1 MQHSETVPATEKEA
15 PVGETQSAT
24 EQAPATASATAHGP
38 VHAAADHDHAH
49 GEPAA
54 HGHHD
59 GHASGSH
66 AGHHDDHH
74 HDHPPPTVRLRK
86 LLRQESAALWVVLV
100 YAAFIGLLALATP
113 VAVQALVNQV
123 TFGQLR
129 QPLLVLTVLLFLV
142 LLFSGALRLL
152 QATAVEQIQQRL
164 FVRLGS
170 DLALLLPRVLIAQ
183 LRKPPGPR
191 LVSRFFEIITV
202 QKSLSSLL
210 LDGLSLFL
218 QSLIGLL
225 VLGFYH
231 PLLLGFDVLLL
242 MSIAVIVLGLGRG
255 AVKTAVKESRAK
267 YAVADWLMELGTH
280 SLTLR
285 GGRGADWAAQRADV
299 LLTQY
304 VHARRLNFAILR
316 RQIIGALLLQA
327 LASSVLLGLG
337 GMLVIWG
344 QLTIGQLVAAELIVS
359 SVVLGVLKF
368 TKHMESYYDLLAGLD
383 KLGYFDD
390 LKDERETGEALTLP
404 ERPEVL
410 VRKVSVS
417 DPDSQ
422 AKLRV
427 EELSIPT
434 GARVAV
440 VGGRAKGLLAEVLYG
455 LREADQ
461 GQVELAGI
469 PVRTLSLP
477 SLRSQVALLH
487 DDREGIIAGSVADNL
502 RFAKES
508 VSFAELRSALQTASL
523 WNDVSSLPQGLDT
536 QLLSGAPSW
545 STSMRWRLLIA
556 RILIQRPRLVIVD
569 GEMSLPADLWPLVHA
584 GNWTLLW
591 IGEVGHP
598 MLHHC
603 SSVYCVED
611 EQLRKVDSASHGSDA
626 GGGR

>member
-1 MQHSETVPATEKEA
+1 MQHSETVPATENEA
-15 PVGETQSAT
+15 PVGEAQSAT
-24 EQAPATASATAHGP
+24 EQAPATASTAASVPAHAEHG
-38 VHAAADHDHAH
+38 HGEGDGADHEHHH
-49 GEPAA
+49 GDD
-54 HGHHD
+54 GHHD
-59 GHASGSH
+59 
-66 AGHHDDHH
+66 
-74 HDHPPPTVRLRK
+74 DHPPPTVRLRK
-86 LLRQESAALWVVLV
+86 LLSQESAALWVVLV

-113 VAVQALVNQV
+113 VAVQALINQV

-170 DLALLLPRVLIAQ
+170 ELSLLLPRVLMAQ

-202 QKSLSSLL
+202 QKSLANLL
-210 LDGLSLFL
+210 LDGMSLLL

-231 PLLLGFDVLLL
+231 PLLLGFDVILL
-242 MSIAVIVLGLGRG
+242 MSIVVIVLGLGRG
-255 AVKTAVKESRAK
+255 AVKSAVKESRAK
-267 YAVADWLMELGTH
+267 YDVADWLMELGSH

-299 LLTQY
+299 LLLQY
-304 VHARRLNFAILR
+304 VHARRLNFSILR

-327 LASSVLLGLG
+327 LASSMLLGLG

-390 LKDERETGEALTLP
+390 LKDERETGETLTLP

-410 VRKVSVS
+410 LRKVKVS
-417 DPDSQ
+417 DPDS
-422 AKLRV
+422 V
-427 EELSIPT
+427 SELHVDELIISP
-434 GARVAV
+434 GSRAAV
-440 VGGRAKGLLAEVLYG
+440 VGGRGKRLISEVLYG
-455 LREADQ
+455 LLDADH
-461 GQVELAGI
+461 GQVELGGVPI
-469 PVRTLSLP
+469 RSLSLS
-477 SLRSQVALLH
+477 SLRAQVALLH
-487 DDREGIIAGSVADNL
+487 DDREGIVAGSVADNL

-508 VSFAELRSALQTASL
+508 VSFAELRAALQSVSL
-523 WNDVSSLPQGLDT
+523 WNDVSSLPKGLDT
-536 QLLSGAPSW
+536 QLLSGAPAW

-556 RILIQRPRLVIVD
+556 RLLIQKPSLVIVD
-569 GEMSLPADLWPLVHA
+569 GEMSLPADLWPLLQS
-584 GNWTLLW
+584 GSWTLLW

-603 SSVYCVED
+603 SSLYSVED
-611 EQLRKVDSASHGSDA
+611 DHLRKVDGTLQSSEV
-626 GGGR
+626 GGRP

>member
-1 MQHSETVPATEKEA
+1 MQHSETVPATENEA
-15 PVGETQSAT
+15 PVGEAQSAT
-24 EQAPATASATAHGP
+24 EQAPATASTAASVPAHAEHG
-38 VHAAADHDHAH
+38 HGEGDGADHEHHH
-49 GEPAA
+49 GDD
-54 HGHHD
+54 GHHD
-59 GHASGSH
+59 
-66 AGHHDDHH
+66 
-74 HDHPPPTVRLRK
+74 DHPPPTVRLRK
-86 LLRQESAALWVVLV
+86 LLSQESAALWVVLV

-113 VAVQALVNQV
+113 VAVQALINQV

-170 DLALLLPRVLIAQ
+170 ELSLLLPRVLMAQ

-202 QKSLSSLL
+202 QKSLANLL
-210 LDGLSLFL
+210 LDGMSLLL

-231 PLLLGFDVLLL
+231 PLLLGFDVILL
-242 MSIAVIVLGLGRG
+242 MSIVVIVLGLGRG
-255 AVKTAVKESRAK
+255 AVKSAVKESRAK
-267 YAVADWLMELGTH
+267 YDVADWLMELGSH

-299 LLTQY
+299 LLLQY
-304 VHARRLNFAILR
+304 VHARRLNFSILR

-327 LASSVLLGLG
+327 LASSMLLGLG

-390 LKDERETGEALTLP
+390 LKDERETGETLTLP

-410 VRKVSVS
+410 LRKVKVS
-417 DPDSQ
+417 DPDS
-422 AKLRV
+422 V
-427 EELSIPT
+427 SELHVDELIISP
-434 GARVAV
+434 GSRAAV
-440 VGGRAKGLLAEVLYG
+440 VGGRGKRLISEVLYG
-455 LREADQ
+455 LLDADH
-461 GQVELAGI
+461 GQVELGGVPI
-469 PVRTLSLP
+469 RSLSLS

-487 DDREGIIAGSVADNL
+487 DDREGIVAGSVADNL

-508 VSFAELRSALQTASL
+508 VSFAELRAALQSVSL
-523 WNDVSSLPQGLDT
+523 WNDVSSLPKGLDT
-536 QLLSGAPSW
+536 QLLSGAPAW

-556 RILIQRPRLVIVD
+556 RLLIQKPSLVIVD
-569 GEMSLPADLWPLVHA
+569 GEMSLPADLWPLLQS
-584 GNWTLLW
+584 GSWTLLW

-603 SSVYCVED
+603 SSLYSVED
-611 EQLRKVDSASHGSDA
+611 DHLRKVDGTLQSSEV
-626 GGGR
+626 GGRP

>member
-1 MQHSETVPATEKEA
+1 MQHSETVPATENEA
-15 PVGETQSAT
+15 PVGEAQSAT
-24 EQAPATASATAHGP
+24 EQAPATASTAASVPAHAEHG
-38 VHAAADHDHAH
+38 H
-49 GEPAA
+49 GEGEGDGAD
-54 HGHHD
+54 HGHHHGD
-59 GHASGSH
+59 D
-66 AGHHDDHH
+66 GHHD
-74 HDHPPPTVRLRK
+74 DHPPPTVRLRK
-86 LLRQESAALWVVLV
+86 LLSQESAALWVVLV

-113 VAVQALVNQV
+113 VAVQALINQV

-170 DLALLLPRVLIAQ
+170 ELSLLLPRVLMAQ

-202 QKSLSSLL
+202 QKSLANLL
-210 LDGLSLFL
+210 LDGMSLLL

-231 PLLLGFDVLLL
+231 PLLLGFDVILL
-242 MSIAVIVLGLGRG
+242 MSIVVIVLGLGRG
-255 AVKTAVKESRAK
+255 AVKSAVKESRAK
-267 YAVADWLMELGTH
+267 YDVADWLMELGSH

-299 LLTQY
+299 LLLQY
-304 VHARRLNFAILR
+304 VHARRLNFSILR

-327 LASSVLLGLG
+327 LASSMLLGLG

-390 LKDERETGEALTLP
+390 LKDERETGETLTLP

-410 VRKVSVS
+410 LRKVKVS
-417 DPDSQ
+417 DPDAVS
-422 AKLRV
+422 
-427 EELSIPT
+427 ELHVDELIISP
-434 GARVAV
+434 GSRAAV
-440 VGGRAKGLLAEVLYG
+440 VGGRGKRLISEVLYG
-455 LREADQ
+455 LLDADH
-461 GQVELAGI
+461 GQVELGGVPI
-469 PVRTLSLP
+469 RSLSLS
-477 SLRSQVALLH
+477 SLRAQVALLH
-487 DDREGIIAGSVADNL
+487 DDREGIVAGSVADNL

-508 VSFAELRSALQTASL
+508 VSFAELRAALQSVSL
-523 WNDVSSLPQGLDT
+523 WNDVSSLPKGLDT
-536 QLLSGAPSW
+536 QLLSGAPAW

-556 RILIQRPRLVIVD
+556 RLLIQKPSLVIVD
-569 GEMSLPADLWPLVHA
+569 GEMSLPADLWPLLQS
-584 GNWTLLW
+584 GSWTLLW

-603 SSVYCVED
+603 SSLYSVED
-611 EQLRKVDSASHGSDA
+611 DHLRKVDGTLQSSEV
-626 GGGR
+626 GGRP

>member
-24 EQAPATASATAHGP
+24 EQVPATASATAHGAG
-38 VHAAADHDHAH
+38 HAAADQGHAH

-54 HGHHD
+54 HGHDGGHHD
-59 GHASGSH
+59 GH
-66 AGHHDDHH
+66 HDGHH

-170 DLALLLPRVLIAQ
+170 DLALLLPRVLMAQ

-210 LDGLSLFL
+210 LDGMSLLL

-231 PLLLGFDVLLL
+231 PLLLGFDVILL
-242 MSIAVIVLGLGRG
+242 MAIAVIVLGLGRG

-285 GGRGADWAAQRADV
+285 GGRGADWAAQRADE

-304 VHARRLNFAILR
+304 VHARRLNFSILR

-390 LKDERETGEALTLP
+390 LSGERETGEALTLP

-422 AKLRV
+422 ATLRV
-427 EELSIPT
+427 DELLIPT
-434 GARVAV
+434 GSKAAI

-455 LREADQ
+455 LREADH
-461 GQVELAGI
+461 GQVELSGVPI
-469 PVRTLSLP
+469 RTLSLS

-487 DDREGIIAGSVADNL
+487 DDREGIVAGSIADNL

-523 WNDVSSLPQGLDT
+523 WNDISSLPQGLDT

-569 GEMSLPADLWPLVHA
+569 GEMSLPADLWPLIHS
-584 GNWTLLW
+584 GSWTLLW

-603 SSVYCVED
+603 SSLYCVE
-611 EQLRKVDSASHGSDA
+611 EEHLRKVDGALPGSEA

>member
-1 MQHSETVPATEKEA
+1 MQHSETVPATENEA
-15 PVGETQSAT
+15 PVGEAQSAT
-24 EQAPATASATAHGP
+24 EQAPATASTAASVPAHAEHG
-38 VHAAADHDHAH
+38 H
-49 GEPAA
+49 GEGEGDGAD
-54 HGHHD
+54 HGHHHGD
-59 GHASGSH
+59 D
-66 AGHHDDHH
+66 GHHD
-74 HDHPPPTVRLRK
+74 DHPPPTVRLRK
-86 LLRQESAALWVVLV
+86 LLSQESAALWVVLV

-113 VAVQALVNQV
+113 VAVQALINQV

-170 DLALLLPRVLIAQ
+170 ELSLLLPRVLMAQ

-202 QKSLSSLL
+202 QKSLANLL
-210 LDGLSLFL
+210 LDGMSLLL

-231 PLLLGFDVLLL
+231 PLLLGFDVILL
-242 MSIAVIVLGLGRG
+242 MSIVVIVLGLGRG
-255 AVKTAVKESRAK
+255 AVKSAVKESRAK
-267 YAVADWLMELGTH
+267 YDVADWLMELGSH

-299 LLTQY
+299 LLLQY
-304 VHARRLNFAILR
+304 VHARRLNFSILR

-327 LASSVLLGLG
+327 LASSMLLGLG

-390 LKDERETGEALTLP
+390 LKDERETGETLTLP

-410 VRKVSVS
+410 LRKVKVS
-417 DPDSQ
+417 DPDS
-422 AKLRV
+422 V
-427 EELSIPT
+427 SELHVDELIISP
-434 GARVAV
+434 GSRAAV
-440 VGGRAKGLLAEVLYG
+440 VGGRGKRLISEVLYG
-455 LREADQ
+455 LLDADH
-461 GQVELAGI
+461 GQVELGGVPI
-469 PVRTLSLP
+469 RSLSLS

-487 DDREGIIAGSVADNL
+487 DDREGIVAGSVADNL

-508 VSFAELRSALQTASL
+508 VSFAELRAALQSVSL
-523 WNDVSSLPQGLDT
+523 WNDVSSLPKGLDT
-536 QLLSGAPSW
+536 QLLSGAPAW

-556 RILIQRPRLVIVD
+556 RLLIQKPSLVIVD
-569 GEMSLPADLWPLVHA
+569 GEMSLPADLWPLLQS
-584 GNWTLLW
+584 GSWTLLW

-603 SSVYCVED
+603 SSLYSVED
-611 EQLRKVDSASHGSDA
+611 DHLRKVDGTLQSSEV
-626 GGGR
+626 GGRP

>member
-1 MQHSETVPATEKEA
+1 MQHSETVPATENEA
-15 PVGETQSAT
+15 PVGEAQSAT
-24 EQAPATASATAHGP
+24 EQAPATASTAASVPAHAEHG
-38 VHAAADHDHAH
+38 HGEGDGADHEHHH
-49 GEPAA
+49 GDD
-54 HGHHD
+54 GHHD
-59 GHASGSH
+59 
-66 AGHHDDHH
+66 
-74 HDHPPPTVRLRK
+74 DHPPPTVRLRK
-86 LLRQESAALWVVLV
+86 LLSQESAALWVVLV

-113 VAVQALVNQV
+113 VAVQALINQV

-170 DLALLLPRVLIAQ
+170 ELSLLLPRVLMAQ

-202 QKSLSSLL
+202 QKSLANLL
-210 LDGLSLFL
+210 LDGMSLLL

-231 PLLLGFDVLLL
+231 PLLLGFDVILL
-242 MSIAVIVLGLGRG
+242 MSIVAIVLGLGRG
-255 AVKTAVKESRAK
+255 AVKSAVKESRAK
-267 YAVADWLMELGTH
+267 YDVADWLMELGSH

-299 LLTQY
+299 LLLQY
-304 VHARRLNFAILR
+304 VHARRLNFSILR

-327 LASSVLLGLG
+327 LASSMLLGLG

-390 LKDERETGEALTLP
+390 LKDERETGETLTLP

-410 VRKVSVS
+410 LRKVKVS
-417 DPDSQ
+417 DPDS
-422 AKLRV
+422 V
-427 EELSIPT
+427 SELHVDELIISP
-434 GARVAV
+434 GSRAAV
-440 VGGRAKGLLAEVLYG
+440 VGGRGKRLISEVLYG
-455 LREADQ
+455 LLDADH
-461 GQVELAGI
+461 GQVELGGVPI
-469 PVRTLSLP
+469 RSLSLS
-477 SLRSQVALLH
+477 SLRAQVALLH
-487 DDREGIIAGSVADNL
+487 DDREGIVAGSVADNL

-508 VSFAELRSALQTASL
+508 VSFAELRAALQSVSL
-523 WNDVSSLPQGLDT
+523 WNDVSSLPKGLDT
-536 QLLSGAPSW
+536 QLLSGAPAW

-556 RILIQRPRLVIVD
+556 RLLIQKPSLVIVD
-569 GEMSLPADLWPLVHA
+569 GEMSLPADLWPLLQS
-584 GNWTLLW
+584 GSWTLLW

-603 SSVYCVED
+603 SSLYSVED
-611 EQLRKVDSASHGSDA
+611 DHLRKVDGTLQSSEV
-626 GGGR
+626 GGRP

>member
-1 MQHSETVPATEKEA
+1 MQHSETVPATENEA
-15 PVGETQSAT
+15 PVGEAQSAT
-24 EQAPATASATAHGP
+24 EQAPATASTAASVPAHAEHG
-38 VHAAADHDHAH
+38 H
-49 GEPAA
+49 GEGDGDGAD
-54 HGHHD
+54 HGHHHGD
-59 GHASGSH
+59 D
-66 AGHHDDHH
+66 GHHD
-74 HDHPPPTVRLRK
+74 DHPPPTVRLRK
-86 LLRQESAALWVVLV
+86 LLSQESAALWVVLV

-113 VAVQALVNQV
+113 VAVQALINQV

-170 DLALLLPRVLIAQ
+170 ELSLLLPRVLMAQ

-202 QKSLSSLL
+202 QKSLANLL
-210 LDGLSLFL
+210 LDGMSLLL

-231 PLLLGFDVLLL
+231 PLLLGFDVILL
-242 MSIAVIVLGLGRG
+242 MSIVVIVLGLGRG
-255 AVKTAVKESRAK
+255 AVKSAVKESRAK
-267 YAVADWLMELGTH
+267 YDVADWLMELGSH

-299 LLTQY
+299 LLLQY
-304 VHARRLNFAILR
+304 VHARRLNFSILR

-327 LASSVLLGLG
+327 LASSMLLGLG

-390 LKDERETGEALTLP
+390 LKDERETGETLTLP

-410 VRKVSVS
+410 LRKVKVS
-417 DPDSQ
+417 DPDS
-422 AKLRV
+422 V
-427 EELSIPT
+427 SELHVDELIISP
-434 GARVAV
+434 GSRAAV
-440 VGGRAKGLLAEVLYG
+440 VGGRGKRLISEVLYG
-455 LREADQ
+455 LLDADH
-461 GQVELAGI
+461 GQVELGGVPI
-469 PVRTLSLP
+469 RSLSLS

-487 DDREGIIAGSVADNL
+487 DDREGIVAGSVADNL

-508 VSFAELRSALQTASL
+508 VSFAELRAALQSVSL
-523 WNDVSSLPQGLDT
+523 WNDVSSLPKGLDT
-536 QLLSGAPSW
+536 QLLSGAPAW

-556 RILIQRPRLVIVD
+556 RLLIQKPSLVIVD
-569 GEMSLPADLWPLVHA
+569 GEMSLPADLWPLLQS
-584 GNWTLLW
+584 GSWTLLW

-603 SSVYCVED
+603 SSLYSVED
-611 EQLRKVDSASHGSDA
+611 DHLRKVDGTLQSSEV
-626 GGGR
+626 GGRP

>member
-1 MQHSETVPATEKEA
+1 MQHSETVPATENEA
-15 PVGETQSAT
+15 PVGEAQSAT
-24 EQAPATASATAHGP
+24 EQAPATASTAASVPAHAEHG
-38 VHAAADHDHAH
+38 H
-49 GEPAA
+49 GEGDGAD
-54 HGHHD
+54 HGHHHGD
-59 GHASGSH
+59 D
-66 AGHHDDHH
+66 GHHD
-74 HDHPPPTVRLRK
+74 DHPPPTVRLRK
-86 LLRQESAALWVVLV
+86 LLSQESAALWVVLV

-113 VAVQALVNQV
+113 VAVQALINQV

-170 DLALLLPRVLIAQ
+170 ELSLLLPRVLMAQ

-202 QKSLSSLL
+202 QKSLANLL
-210 LDGLSLFL
+210 LDGMSLLL

-231 PLLLGFDVLLL
+231 PLLLGFDVILL
-242 MSIAVIVLGLGRG
+242 MSIVVIVLGLGRG
-255 AVKTAVKESRAK
+255 AVKSAVKESRAK
-267 YAVADWLMELGTH
+267 YDVADWLMELGSH

-299 LLTQY
+299 LLLQY
-304 VHARRLNFAILR
+304 VHARRLNFSILR

-327 LASSVLLGLG
+327 LASSMLLGLG

-390 LKDERETGEALTLP
+390 LKDERETGETLTLP

-410 VRKVSVS
+410 LRKVKVS
-417 DPDSQ
+417 DPDS
-422 AKLRV
+422 V
-427 EELSIPT
+427 SELHVDELIISP
-434 GARVAV
+434 GSRAAV
-440 VGGRAKGLLAEVLYG
+440 VGGRGKRLISEVLYG
-455 LREADQ
+455 LLDADH
-461 GQVELAGI
+461 GQVELGGVPI
-469 PVRTLSLP
+469 RSLSLS

-487 DDREGIIAGSVADNL
+487 DDREGIVAGSVADNL

-508 VSFAELRSALQTASL
+508 VSFAELRAALQSVSL
-523 WNDVSSLPQGLDT
+523 WNDVSSLPKGLDT
-536 QLLSGAPSW
+536 QLLSGAPAW

-556 RILIQRPRLVIVD
+556 RLLIQKPSLVIVD
-569 GEMSLPADLWPLVHA
+569 GEMSLPADLWPLLQS
-584 GNWTLLW
+584 GSWTLLW

-603 SSVYCVED
+603 SSLYSVED
-611 EQLRKVDSASHGSDA
+611 DHLRKVDGTLQSSEV
-626 GGGR
+626 GGRP

>member
-1 MQHSETVPATEKEA
+1 
-15 PVGETQSAT
+15 
-24 EQAPATASATAHGP
+24 
-38 VHAAADHDHAH
+38 
-49 GEPAA
+49 
-54 HGHHD
+54 
-59 GHASGSH
+59 
-66 AGHHDDHH
+66 
-74 HDHPPPTVRLRK
+74 
-86 LLRQESAALWVVLV
+86 VLV

-113 VAVQALVNQV
+113 VAVQALINQV

-170 DLALLLPRVLIAQ
+170 ELSLLLPRVLMAQ

-202 QKSLSSLL
+202 QKSLANLL
-210 LDGLSLFL
+210 LDGMSLLL

-231 PLLLGFDVLLL
+231 PLLLGFDVILL
-242 MSIAVIVLGLGRG
+242 MSIVVIVLGLGRG
-255 AVKTAVKESRAK
+255 AVKSAVKESRAK
-267 YAVADWLMELGTH
+267 YDVADWLMELGSH

-299 LLTQY
+299 LLLQY
-304 VHARRLNFAILR
+304 VHARRLNFSILR

-327 LASSVLLGLG
+327 LASSMLLGLG

-390 LKDERETGEALTLP
+390 LKDERETGETLTLP

-410 VRKVSVS
+410 LRKVKVS
-417 DPDSQ
+417 DPDS
-422 AKLRV
+422 V
-427 EELSIPT
+427 SELHVDELIISP
-434 GARVAV
+434 GSRAAV
-440 VGGRAKGLLAEVLYG
+440 VGGRGKRLISEVLYG
-455 LREADQ
+455 LLDADH
-461 GQVELAGI
+461 GQVELGGVPI
-469 PVRTLSLP
+469 RSLSLS
-477 SLRSQVALLH
+477 SLRAQVALLH
-487 DDREGIIAGSVADNL
+487 DDREGIVAGSVADNL

-508 VSFAELRSALQTASL
+508 VSFAELRAALQSVSL
-523 WNDVSSLPQGLDT
+523 WNDVSSLPKGLDT
-536 QLLSGAPSW
+536 QLLSGAPAW

-556 RILIQRPRLVIVD
+556 RLLIQKPSLVIVD
-569 GEMSLPADLWPLVHA
+569 GEMSLPADLWPLLQS
-584 GNWTLLW
+584 GSWTLLW

-603 SSVYCVED
+603 SSLYSVED
-611 EQLRKVDSASHGSDA
+611 DHLRKVDGTLQSSEV
-626 GGGR
+626 GGRP

>member
-1 MQHSETVPATEKEA
+1 MQHSETVPATENEA
-15 PVGETQSAT
+15 PVGEAQSAT
-24 EQAPATASATAHGP
+24 EQAPATASTAASVPAHAEHG
-38 VHAAADHDHAH
+38 H
-49 GEPAA
+49 GEGDGAD
-54 HGHHD
+54 HGHHHGD
-59 GHASGSH
+59 D
-66 AGHHDDHH
+66 GHHD
-74 HDHPPPTVRLRK
+74 DHPPPTVRLRK
-86 LLRQESAALWVVLV
+86 LLSQESAALWVVLV

-113 VAVQALVNQV
+113 VAVQALINQV

-170 DLALLLPRVLIAQ
+170 ELSLLLPRVLMAQ

-202 QKSLSSLL
+202 QKSLANLL
-210 LDGLSLFL
+210 LDGMSLLL

-231 PLLLGFDVLLL
+231 PLLLGFDVILL
-242 MSIAVIVLGLGRG
+242 MSIVAIVLGLGRG
-255 AVKTAVKESRAK
+255 AVKSAVKESRAK
-267 YAVADWLMELGTH
+267 YDVADWLMELGSH

-299 LLTQY
+299 LLLQY
-304 VHARRLNFAILR
+304 VHARRLNFSILR

-327 LASSVLLGLG
+327 LASSMLLGLG

-390 LKDERETGEALTLP
+390 LKDERETGETLTLP

-410 VRKVSVS
+410 LRKVKVS
-417 DPDSQ
+417 DPDS
-422 AKLRV
+422 V
-427 EELSIPT
+427 SELHVDELIISP
-434 GARVAV
+434 GSRAAV
-440 VGGRAKGLLAEVLYG
+440 VGGRGKRLISEVLYG
-455 LREADQ
+455 LLDADH
-461 GQVELAGI
+461 GQVELGGVPI
-469 PVRTLSLP
+469 RSLSLS

-487 DDREGIIAGSVADNL
+487 DDREGIVAGSVADNL

-508 VSFAELRSALQTASL
+508 VSFAELRAALQSVSL
-523 WNDVSSLPQGLDT
+523 WNDVSSLPKGLDT
-536 QLLSGAPSW
+536 QLLSGAPAW

-556 RILIQRPRLVIVD
+556 RLLIQKPSLVIVD
-569 GEMSLPADLWPLVHA
+569 GEMSLPADLWPLLQS
-584 GNWTLLW
+584 GSWTLLW

-603 SSVYCVED
+603 SSLYSVED
-611 EQLRKVDSASHGSDA
+611 DHLRKVDGTLQSSEV
-626 GGGR
+626 GGRP

>member
-24 EQAPATASATAHGP
+24 EQAPATASTAASVPAHAEHG
-38 VHAAADHDHAH
+38 H
-49 GEPAA
+49 GEGDGAD
-54 HGHHD
+54 HGHHHGD
-59 GHASGSH
+59 D
-66 AGHHDDHH
+66 GHHD
-74 HDHPPPTVRLRK
+74 DHPPPTVRLRK
-86 LLRQESAALWVVLV
+86 LLSQESAALWVVLV

-113 VAVQALVNQV
+113 VAVQALINQV

-170 DLALLLPRVLIAQ
+170 ELSLLLPRVLMAQ

-202 QKSLSSLL
+202 QKSLANLL
-210 LDGLSLFL
+210 LDGMSLLL

-231 PLLLGFDVLLL
+231 PLLLGFDVILL
-242 MSIAVIVLGLGRG
+242 MSIVVIVLGLGRG
-255 AVKTAVKESRAK
+255 AVKSAVKESRAK
-267 YAVADWLMELGTH
+267 YDVADWLMELGSH

-299 LLTQY
+299 LLLQY
-304 VHARRLNFAILR
+304 VHARRLNFSILR

-327 LASSVLLGLG
+327 LASSMLLGLG

-390 LKDERETGEALTLP
+390 LKDERETGETLTLP

-410 VRKVSVS
+410 LRKVKVS
-417 DPDSQ
+417 DPDS
-422 AKLRV
+422 V
-427 EELSIPT
+427 SELHVDELIISP
-434 GARVAV
+434 GSRAAV
-440 VGGRAKGLLAEVLYG
+440 VGGRGKRLISEVLYG
-455 LREADQ
+455 LLDADH
-461 GQVELAGI
+461 GQVELGGVPI
-469 PVRTLSLP
+469 RSLSLS

-487 DDREGIIAGSVADNL
+487 DDREGIVAGSVADNL

-508 VSFAELRSALQTASL
+508 VSFAELRAALQSVSL
-523 WNDVSSLPQGLDT
+523 WNDVSSLPKGLDT
-536 QLLSGAPSW
+536 QLLSGAPAW

-556 RILIQRPRLVIVD
+556 RLLIQKPSLVIVD
-569 GEMSLPADLWPLVHA
+569 GEMSLPADLWPLLQS
-584 GNWTLLW
+584 GSWTLLW

-603 SSVYCVED
+603 SSLYSVED
-611 EQLRKVDSASHGSDA
+611 DHLRKVDGTLQSSEV
-626 GGGR
+626 GGRP

>member
-1 MQHSETVPATEKEA
+1 MQHSETVPATENEA
-15 PVGETQSAT
+15 PVGEAQSAT
-24 EQAPATASATAHGP
+24 EQAPATASTAASVPAHAEHG
-38 VHAAADHDHAH
+38 H
-49 GEPAA
+49 GEGEGDGAD
-54 HGHHD
+54 HGHHHGD
-59 GHASGSH
+59 D
-66 AGHHDDHH
+66 GHHD
-74 HDHPPPTVRLRK
+74 DHPPPTVRLRK
-86 LLRQESAALWVVLV
+86 LLSQESAALWVVLV

-113 VAVQALVNQV
+113 VAVQALINQV

-170 DLALLLPRVLIAQ
+170 ELSLLLPRVLMAQ

-202 QKSLSSLL
+202 QKSLANLL
-210 LDGLSLFL
+210 LDGMSLLL

-231 PLLLGFDVLLL
+231 PLLLGFDVILL
-242 MSIAVIVLGLGRG
+242 MSIVVIVLGLGRG
-255 AVKTAVKESRAK
+255 AVKSAVKESRAK
-267 YAVADWLMELGTH
+267 YDVADWLMELGSH

-299 LLTQY
+299 LLLQY
-304 VHARRLNFAILR
+304 VHARRLNFSILR

-327 LASSVLLGLG
+327 LASSMLLGLG

-390 LKDERETGEALTLP
+390 LKDERETGETLTLP

-410 VRKVSVS
+410 LRKVKVS
-417 DPDSQ
+417 DPDS
-422 AKLRV
+422 V
-427 EELSIPT
+427 SELHVDELIISP
-434 GARVAV
+434 GSRAAV
-440 VGGRAKGLLAEVLYG
+440 VGGRGKRLISEVLYG
-455 LREADQ
+455 LLDADH
-461 GQVELAGI
+461 GQVELGGVPI
-469 PVRTLSLP
+469 RSLSLS
-477 SLRSQVALLH
+477 SLRAQVALLH
-487 DDREGIIAGSVADNL
+487 DDREGIVAGSVADNL

-508 VSFAELRSALQTASL
+508 VSFAELRAALQSVSL
-523 WNDVSSLPQGLDT
+523 WNDVSSLPKGLDT
-536 QLLSGAPSW
+536 QLLSGAPAW

-556 RILIQRPRLVIVD
+556 RLLIQKPSLVIVD
-569 GEMSLPADLWPLVHA
+569 GEMSLPADLWPLLQS
-584 GNWTLLW
+584 GSWTLLW

-603 SSVYCVED
+603 SSLYSVED
-611 EQLRKVDSASHGSDA
+611 DHLRKVDGTLQSSEV
-626 GGGR
+626 GGRP

>member
-1 MQHSETVPATEKEA
+1 MQHSETVPATENEA
-15 PVGETQSAT
+15 PVGEAQSAT
-24 EQAPATASATAHGP
+24 EQAPATASTAASVPAHAEHG
-38 VHAAADHDHAH
+38 H
-49 GEPAA
+49 GEGDGAD
-54 HGHHD
+54 HGHHHGD
-59 GHASGSH
+59 D
-66 AGHHDDHH
+66 GHHD
-74 HDHPPPTVRLRK
+74 DHPPPTVRLRK
-86 LLRQESAALWVVLV
+86 LLSQESAALWVVLV

-113 VAVQALVNQV
+113 VAVQALINQV

-170 DLALLLPRVLIAQ
+170 ELSLLLPRVLMAQ

-202 QKSLSSLL
+202 QKSLANLL
-210 LDGLSLFL
+210 LDGMSLLL

-231 PLLLGFDVLLL
+231 PLLLGFDVILL
-242 MSIAVIVLGLGRG
+242 MSIVAIVLGLGRG
-255 AVKTAVKESRAK
+255 AVKSAVKESRAK
-267 YAVADWLMELGTH
+267 YDVADWLMELGSH

-299 LLTQY
+299 LLLQY
-304 VHARRLNFAILR
+304 VHARRLNFSILR

-327 LASSVLLGLG
+327 LASSMLLGLG

-390 LKDERETGEALTLP
+390 LKDERETGETLTLP

-410 VRKVSVS
+410 LRKVKVS
-417 DPDSQ
+417 DPDS
-422 AKLRV
+422 V
-427 EELSIPT
+427 SELHVDELIISP
-434 GARVAV
+434 GSRAAV
-440 VGGRAKGLLAEVLYG
+440 VGGRGKRLISEVLYG
-455 LREADQ
+455 LLDADH
-461 GQVELAGI
+461 GQVELGGVPI
-469 PVRTLSLP
+469 RSLSLS
-477 SLRSQVALLH
+477 SLRAQVALLH
-487 DDREGIIAGSVADNL
+487 DDREGIVAGSVADNL

-508 VSFAELRSALQTASL
+508 VSFAELRAALQSVSL
-523 WNDVSSLPQGLDT
+523 WNDVSSLPKGLDT
-536 QLLSGAPSW
+536 QLLSGAPAW

-556 RILIQRPRLVIVD
+556 RLLIQKPSLVIVD
-569 GEMSLPADLWPLVHA
+569 GEMSLPADLWPLLQS
-584 GNWTLLW
+584 GSWTLLW

-603 SSVYCVED
+603 SSLYSVED
-611 EQLRKVDSASHGSDA
+611 DHLRKVDGTLQSSEV
-626 GGGR
+626 GGRP

>member
-1 MQHSETVPATEKEA
+1 MQHSETVPTTEDEA
-15 PVGETQSAT
+15 PVGEAQSAT
-24 EQAPATASATAHGP
+24 EQAPATASTAASVPAHAEHG
-38 VHAAADHDHAH
+38 HGEGDGADHEHHH
-49 GEPAA
+49 GDD
-54 HGHHD
+54 GHHD
-59 GHASGSH
+59 
-66 AGHHDDHH
+66 
-74 HDHPPPTVRLRK
+74 DHPPPTVRLRK
-86 LLRQESAALWVVLV
+86 LLSQESAALWVVLV

-113 VAVQALVNQV
+113 VAVQALINQV

-170 DLALLLPRVLIAQ
+170 ELSLLLPRVLMAQ

-202 QKSLSSLL
+202 QKSLANLL
-210 LDGLSLFL
+210 LDGMSLLL

-231 PLLLGFDVLLL
+231 PLLLGFDVILL
-242 MSIAVIVLGLGRG
+242 MSIVVIVLGLGRG
-255 AVKTAVKESRAK
+255 AVKSAVKESRAK
-267 YAVADWLMELGTH
+267 YDVADWLMELGSH

-299 LLTQY
+299 LLLQY
-304 VHARRLNFAILR
+304 VHARRLNFSILR

-327 LASSVLLGLG
+327 LASSMLLGLG

-390 LKDERETGEALTLP
+390 LKDERETGETLTLP

-410 VRKVSVS
+410 LRKVKVS
-417 DPDSQ
+417 DPDS
-422 AKLRV
+422 V
-427 EELSIPT
+427 SELHVDELIISP
-434 GARVAV
+434 GSRAAV
-440 VGGRAKGLLAEVLYG
+440 VGGRGKRLISEVLYG
-455 LREADQ
+455 LLDADH
-461 GQVELAGI
+461 GQVELGGVPI
-469 PVRTLSLP
+469 RSLSLS

-487 DDREGIIAGSVADNL
+487 DDREGIVAGSVADNL

-508 VSFAELRSALQTASL
+508 VSFAELRAALQSVSL
-523 WNDVSSLPQGLDT
+523 WNDVSSLPKGLDT
-536 QLLSGAPSW
+536 QLLSGAPAW

-556 RILIQRPRLVIVD
+556 RLLIQKPSLVIVD
-569 GEMSLPADLWPLVHA
+569 GEMSLPADLWPLLQS
-584 GNWTLLW
+584 GSWTLLW

-603 SSVYCVED
+603 SSLYSVED
-611 EQLRKVDSASHGSDA
+611 DHLRKVDGTLQSSEV
-626 GGGR
+626 GGRP

>member
-1 MQHSETVPATEKEA
+1 MQHSETVPATENEA
-15 PVGETQSAT
+15 PVGEAQSAT
-24 EQAPATASATAHGP
+24 EQAPATASTAASVPAHAEHG
-38 VHAAADHDHAH
+38 H
-49 GEPAA
+49 GEGEGDGAD
-54 HGHHD
+54 HGHHHGD
-59 GHASGSH
+59 D
-66 AGHHDDHH
+66 GHHD
-74 HDHPPPTVRLRK
+74 DHPPPTVRLRK
-86 LLRQESAALWVVLV
+86 LLSQESAALWVVLV

-113 VAVQALVNQV
+113 VAVQALINQV

-170 DLALLLPRVLIAQ
+170 ELSLLLPRVLMAQ

-202 QKSLSSLL
+202 QKSLANLL
-210 LDGLSLFL
+210 LDGMSLLL

-231 PLLLGFDVLLL
+231 PLLLGFDVILL
-242 MSIAVIVLGLGRG
+242 MSIVAIVLGLGRG
-255 AVKTAVKESRAK
+255 AVKSAVKESRAK
-267 YAVADWLMELGTH
+267 YDVADWLMELGSH

-299 LLTQY
+299 LLLQY
-304 VHARRLNFAILR
+304 VHARRLNFSILR

-327 LASSVLLGLG
+327 LASSMLLGLG

-390 LKDERETGEALTLP
+390 LKDERETGETLTLP

-410 VRKVSVS
+410 LRKVKVS
-417 DPDSQ
+417 DPDS
-422 AKLRV
+422 V
-427 EELSIPT
+427 SELHVDELIISP
-434 GARVAV
+434 GSRAAV
-440 VGGRAKGLLAEVLYG
+440 VGGRGKRLISEVLYG
-455 LREADQ
+455 LLDADH
-461 GQVELAGI
+461 GQVELGGVPI
-469 PVRTLSLP
+469 RSLSLS
-477 SLRSQVALLH
+477 SLRAQVALLH
-487 DDREGIIAGSVADNL
+487 DDREGIVAGSVADNL

-508 VSFAELRSALQTASL
+508 VSFAELRAALQSVSL
-523 WNDVSSLPQGLDT
+523 WNDVSSLPKGLDT
-536 QLLSGAPSW
+536 QLLSGAPAW

-556 RILIQRPRLVIVD
+556 RLLIQKPSLVIVD
-569 GEMSLPADLWPLVHA
+569 GEMSLPADLWPLLQS
-584 GNWTLLW
+584 GSWTLLW

-603 SSVYCVED
+603 SSLYSVED
-611 EQLRKVDSASHGSDA
+611 DHLRKVDGTLQSSEV
-626 GGGR
+626 GGRP

>member
-1 MQHSETVPATEKEA
+1 MQHSETVPATENEA
-15 PVGETQSAT
+15 PVGEAQSAT
-24 EQAPATASATAHGP
+24 EQAPATASTAASVPAHAEHG
-38 VHAAADHDHAH
+38 H
-49 GEPAA
+49 GEGDGAD
-54 HGHHD
+54 HGHHHGD
-59 GHASGSH
+59 D
-66 AGHHDDHH
+66 GHHD
-74 HDHPPPTVRLRK
+74 DHPPPTVRLRK
-86 LLRQESAALWVVLV
+86 LLSQESAALWVVLV

-113 VAVQALVNQV
+113 VAVQALINQV

-170 DLALLLPRVLIAQ
+170 ELSLLLPRVLMAQ

-202 QKSLSSLL
+202 QKSLANLL
-210 LDGLSLFL
+210 LDGMSLLL

-231 PLLLGFDVLLL
+231 PLLLGFDVILL
-242 MSIAVIVLGLGRG
+242 MSIVVIVLGLGRG
-255 AVKTAVKESRAK
+255 AVKSAVKESRAK
-267 YAVADWLMELGTH
+267 YDVADWLMELGSH

-299 LLTQY
+299 LLLQY
-304 VHARRLNFAILR
+304 VHARRLNFSILR

-327 LASSVLLGLG
+327 LASSMLLGLG

-390 LKDERETGEALTLP
+390 LKDERETGETLTLP

-410 VRKVSVS
+410 LRKVKVS
-417 DPDSQ
+417 DPDAVS
-422 AKLRV
+422 
-427 EELSIPT
+427 ELHVDELIISP
-434 GARVAV
+434 GSRAAV
-440 VGGRAKGLLAEVLYG
+440 VGGRGKRLISEVLYG
-455 LREADQ
+455 LLDADH
-461 GQVELAGI
+461 GQVELGGVPI
-469 PVRTLSLP
+469 RSLSLS
-477 SLRSQVALLH
+477 SLRAQVALLH
-487 DDREGIIAGSVADNL
+487 DDREGIVAGSVADNL

-508 VSFAELRSALQTASL
+508 VSFAELRAALQSVSL
-523 WNDVSSLPQGLDT
+523 WNDVSSLPKGLDT
-536 QLLSGAPSW
+536 QLLSGAPAW

-556 RILIQRPRLVIVD
+556 RLLIQKPSLVIVD
-569 GEMSLPADLWPLVHA
+569 GEMSLPADLWPLLQS
-584 GNWTLLW
+584 GSWTLLW

-603 SSVYCVED
+603 SSLYSVED
-611 EQLRKVDSASHGSDA
+611 DHLRKVDGTLQSSEV
-626 GGGR
+626 GGRP

>member
-1 MQHSETVPATEKEA
+1 MQHSETVPATENEA
-15 PVGETQSAT
+15 PVGEAQSAT
-24 EQAPATASATAHGP
+24 EQAPATASTAASVPAHAEHG
-38 VHAAADHDHAH
+38 H
-49 GEPAA
+49 GEGEGDGAD
-54 HGHHD
+54 HGHHHGD
-59 GHASGSH
+59 D
-66 AGHHDDHH
+66 GHHDDHH
-74 HDHPPPTVRLRK
+74 PPTVRLRK
-86 LLRQESAALWVVLV
+86 LLSQESAALWVVLV

-113 VAVQALVNQV
+113 VAVQALINQV

-170 DLALLLPRVLIAQ
+170 ELSLLLPRVLMAQ

-202 QKSLSSLL
+202 QKSLANLL
-210 LDGLSLFL
+210 LDGMSLLL

-231 PLLLGFDVLLL
+231 PLLLGFDVILL
-242 MSIAVIVLGLGRG
+242 MSIVVIVLGLGRG
-255 AVKTAVKESRAK
+255 AVKSAVKESRAK
-267 YAVADWLMELGTH
+267 YDVADWLMELGSH

-299 LLTQY
+299 LLLQY
-304 VHARRLNFAILR
+304 VHARRLNFSILR

-327 LASSVLLGLG
+327 LASSMLLGLG

-390 LKDERETGEALTLP
+390 LKDERETGETLTLP

-410 VRKVSVS
+410 LRKVKVS
-417 DPDSQ
+417 DPDS
-422 AKLRV
+422 V
-427 EELSIPT
+427 SELHVDELIISP
-434 GARVAV
+434 GSRAAV
-440 VGGRAKGLLAEVLYG
+440 VGGRGKRLISEVLYG
-455 LREADQ
+455 LLDADH
-461 GQVELAGI
+461 GQVELGGVPI
-469 PVRTLSLP
+469 RSLSLS
-477 SLRSQVALLH
+477 SLRAQVALLH
-487 DDREGIIAGSVADNL
+487 DDREGIVAGSVADNL

-508 VSFAELRSALQTASL
+508 VSFAELRAALQSVSL
-523 WNDVSSLPQGLDT
+523 WNDVSSLPKGLDT
-536 QLLSGAPSW
+536 QLLSGAPAW

-556 RILIQRPRLVIVD
+556 RLLIQKPSLVIVD
-569 GEMSLPADLWPLVHA
+569 GEMSLPADLWPLLQS
-584 GNWTLLW
+584 GSWTLLW

-603 SSVYCVED
+603 SSLYSVED
-611 EQLRKVDSASHGSDA
+611 DHLRKVDGTLQSSEV
-626 GGGR
+626 GGRP

>member
-1 MQHSETVPATEKEA
+1 MQHSETVPATENEA
-15 PVGETQSAT
+15 PVGEAQSAT
-24 EQAPATASATAHGP
+24 EQAPATASTAASVPAHAEHG
-38 VHAAADHDHAH
+38 H
-49 GEPAA
+49 GEGEGDGAD
-54 HGHHD
+54 HGHHHGD
-59 GHASGSH
+59 N
-66 AGHHDDHH
+66 GHHD
-74 HDHPPPTVRLRK
+74 DHPPPTVRLRK
-86 LLRQESAALWVVLV
+86 LLSQESAALWVVLV

-113 VAVQALVNQV
+113 VAVQALINQV

-170 DLALLLPRVLIAQ
+170 ELSLLLPRVLMAQ

-202 QKSLSSLL
+202 QKSLANLL
-210 LDGLSLFL
+210 LDGMSLLL

-231 PLLLGFDVLLL
+231 PLLLGFDVILL
-242 MSIAVIVLGLGRG
+242 MSIVVIVLGLGRG
-255 AVKTAVKESRAK
+255 AVKSAVKESRAK
-267 YAVADWLMELGTH
+267 YDVADWLMELGSH

-299 LLTQY
+299 LLLQY
-304 VHARRLNFAILR
+304 VHARRLNFSILR

-327 LASSVLLGLG
+327 LASSMLLGLG

-390 LKDERETGEALTLP
+390 LKDERETGETLTLP

-410 VRKVSVS
+410 LRKVKVS
-417 DPDSQ
+417 DPDS
-422 AKLRV
+422 V
-427 EELSIPT
+427 SELHVDELIISP
-434 GARVAV
+434 GSRAAV
-440 VGGRAKGLLAEVLYG
+440 VGGRGKRLISEVLYG
-455 LREADQ
+455 LLDADH
-461 GQVELAGI
+461 GQVELGGVPI
-469 PVRTLSLP
+469 RSLSLS

-487 DDREGIIAGSVADNL
+487 DDREGIVAGSVADNL

-508 VSFAELRSALQTASL
+508 VSFAELRAALQSVSL
-523 WNDVSSLPQGLDT
+523 WNDVSSLPKGLDT
-536 QLLSGAPSW
+536 QLLSGAPAW

-556 RILIQRPRLVIVD
+556 RLLIQKPSLVIVD
-569 GEMSLPADLWPLVHA
+569 GEMSLPADLWPLLQS
-584 GNWTLLW
+584 GSWTLLW

-603 SSVYCVED
+603 SSLYSVED
-611 EQLRKVDSASHGSDA
+611 DHLRKVDGTLQSSEV
-626 GGGR
+626 GGRP

>member
-1 MQHSETVPATEKEA
+1 MQHSETVPATENEA
-15 PVGETQSAT
+15 PVGEAQSAT
-24 EQAPATASATAHGP
+24 EQAPATASTAASVPAHAEHG
-38 VHAAADHDHAH
+38 H
-49 GEPAA
+49 GEGDGAD
-54 HGHHD
+54 HGHHHGD
-59 GHASGSH
+59 D
-66 AGHHDDHH
+66 GHHDDHH
-74 HDHPPPTVRLRK
+74 PPTVRLRK
-86 LLRQESAALWVVLV
+86 LLSQESAALWVVLV

-113 VAVQALVNQV
+113 VAVQALINQV

-170 DLALLLPRVLIAQ
+170 ELSLLLPRVLMAQ

-202 QKSLSSLL
+202 QKSLANLL
-210 LDGLSLFL
+210 LDGMSLLL

-231 PLLLGFDVLLL
+231 PLLLGFDVILL
-242 MSIAVIVLGLGRG
+242 MSIVVIVLGLGRG
-255 AVKTAVKESRAK
+255 AVKSAVKESRAK
-267 YAVADWLMELGTH
+267 YDVADWLMELGSH

-299 LLTQY
+299 LLLQY
-304 VHARRLNFAILR
+304 VHARRLNFSILR

-327 LASSVLLGLG
+327 LASSMLLGLG

-390 LKDERETGEALTLP
+390 LKDERETGETLTLP

-410 VRKVSVS
+410 LRKVKVS
-417 DPDSQ
+417 DPDS
-422 AKLRV
+422 V
-427 EELSIPT
+427 SELHVDELIISP
-434 GARVAV
+434 GSRAAV
-440 VGGRAKGLLAEVLYG
+440 VGGRGKRLISEVLYG
-455 LREADQ
+455 LLDADH
-461 GQVELAGI
+461 GQVELGGVPI
-469 PVRTLSLP
+469 RSLSLS
-477 SLRSQVALLH
+477 SLRAQVALLH
-487 DDREGIIAGSVADNL
+487 DDREGIVAGSVADNL

-508 VSFAELRSALQTASL
+508 VSFAELRAALQSVSL
-523 WNDVSSLPQGLDT
+523 WNDVSSLPKGLDT
-536 QLLSGAPSW
+536 QLLSGAPAW

-556 RILIQRPRLVIVD
+556 RLLIQKPSLVIVD
-569 GEMSLPADLWPLVHA
+569 GEMSLPADLWPLLQS
-584 GNWTLLW
+584 GSWTLLW

-603 SSVYCVED
+603 SSLYSVED
-611 EQLRKVDSASHGSDA
+611 DHLRKVDGTLQSSEV
-626 GGGR
+626 GGRP

>member
-1 MQHSETVPATEKEA
+1 MQHSETVPTTEDEA
-15 PVGETQSAT
+15 PVGEAQSAT
-24 EQAPATASATAHGP
+24 EQAPATASTAASVPAHAEHG
-38 VHAAADHDHAH
+38 HGEGDGADHEHHH
-49 GEPAA
+49 GDD
-54 HGHHD
+54 GHHD
-59 GHASGSH
+59 
-66 AGHHDDHH
+66 
-74 HDHPPPTVRLRK
+74 DHPPPTVRLRK
-86 LLRQESAALWVVLV
+86 LLSQESAALWVVLV

-113 VAVQALVNQV
+113 VAVQALINQV

-170 DLALLLPRVLIAQ
+170 ELSLLLPRVLMAQ

-202 QKSLSSLL
+202 QKSLANLL
-210 LDGLSLFL
+210 LDGMSLLL

-231 PLLLGFDVLLL
+231 PLLLGFDVILL
-242 MSIAVIVLGLGRG
+242 MSIVVIVLGLGRG
-255 AVKTAVKESRAK
+255 AVKSAVKESRAK
-267 YAVADWLMELGTH
+267 YDVADWLMELGSH

-299 LLTQY
+299 LLLQY
-304 VHARRLNFAILR
+304 VHARRLNFSILR

-327 LASSVLLGLG
+327 LASSMLLGLG

-390 LKDERETGEALTLP
+390 LKDERETGETLTLP

-410 VRKVSVS
+410 LRKVKVS
-417 DPDSQ
+417 DPDS
-422 AKLRV
+422 V
-427 EELSIPT
+427 SELHVDELIISP
-434 GARVAV
+434 GSRAAV
-440 VGGRAKGLLAEVLYG
+440 VGGRGKRLISEVLYG
-455 LREADQ
+455 LLDADH
-461 GQVELAGI
+461 GQVELGGVPI
-469 PVRTLSLP
+469 RSLSLS
-477 SLRSQVALLH
+477 SLRAQVALLH
-487 DDREGIIAGSVADNL
+487 DDREGIVAGSVADNL

-508 VSFAELRSALQTASL
+508 VSFAELRAALQSVSL
-523 WNDVSSLPQGLDT
+523 WNDVSSLPKGLDT
-536 QLLSGAPSW
+536 QLLSGAPAW

-556 RILIQRPRLVIVD
+556 RLLIQKPSLVIVD
-569 GEMSLPADLWPLVHA
+569 GEMSLPADLWPLLQS
-584 GNWTLLW
+584 GSWTLLW

-603 SSVYCVED
+603 SSLYSVED
-611 EQLRKVDSASHGSDA
+611 DHLRKVDGTLQSSEV
-626 GGGR
+626 GGRP

>member
-1 MQHSETVPATEKEA
+1 MQHSETVPATENEA
-15 PVGETQSAT
+15 PVGEAQSAT
-24 EQAPATASATAHGP
+24 EQAPATASTAASVPAHAEHG
-38 VHAAADHDHAH
+38 H
-49 GEPAA
+49 GEGEGDGAD
-54 HGHHD
+54 HGHHHGD
-59 GHASGSH
+59 D
-66 AGHHDDHH
+66 GHHDDHH
-74 HDHPPPTVRLRK
+74 PPTVRLRK
-86 LLRQESAALWVVLV
+86 LLSQESAALWVVLV

-113 VAVQALVNQV
+113 VAVQALINQV

-170 DLALLLPRVLIAQ
+170 ELSLLLPRVLMAQ

-202 QKSLSSLL
+202 QKSLANLL
-210 LDGLSLFL
+210 LDGMSLLL

-231 PLLLGFDVLLL
+231 PLLLGFDVILL
-242 MSIAVIVLGLGRG
+242 MSIVVIVLGLGRG
-255 AVKTAVKESRAK
+255 AVKSAVKESRAK
-267 YAVADWLMELGTH
+267 YDVADWLMELGSH

-299 LLTQY
+299 LLLQY
-304 VHARRLNFAILR
+304 VHARRLNFSILR

-327 LASSVLLGLG
+327 LASSMLLGLG

-390 LKDERETGEALTLP
+390 LKDERETGETLTLP

-410 VRKVSVS
+410 LRKVKVS
-417 DPDSQ
+417 DPDS
-422 AKLRV
+422 V
-427 EELSIPT
+427 SELHVDELLISPGSRT
-434 GARVAV
+434 AV
-440 VGGRAKGLLAEVLYG
+440 VGGRGKRLISEVLYG
-455 LREADQ
+455 LLDADH
-461 GQVELAGI
+461 GQVELGGVPI
-469 PVRTLSLP
+469 RSLSLS
-477 SLRSQVALLH
+477 SLRAQVALLH
-487 DDREGIIAGSVADNL
+487 DDREGIVAGSVADNL

-508 VSFAELRSALQTASL
+508 VSFAELRAALQSVSL
-523 WNDVSSLPQGLDT
+523 WNDVSSLPKGLDT
-536 QLLSGAPSW
+536 QLLSGAPAW

-556 RILIQRPRLVIVD
+556 RLLIQKPSLVIVD
-569 GEMSLPADLWPLVHA
+569 GEMSLPADLWPLLQS
-584 GNWTLLW
+584 GSWTLLW

-603 SSVYCVED
+603 SSLYSVED
-611 EQLRKVDSASHGSDA
+611 DHLRKVDGTLQSSEV
-626 GGGR
+626 GGRP

>member
-1 MQHSETVPATEKEA
+1 LFFREGLVMQHSETVPATENEA
-15 PVGETQSAT
+15 PVGEAQSAT
-24 EQAPATASATAHGP
+24 EQAPATASTEAPVPAHAEHG
-38 VHAAADHDHAH
+38 H
-49 GEPAA
+49 GEEDSAA
-54 HGHHD
+54 HGHGHGDD
-59 GHASGSH
+59 GHH
-66 AGHHDDHH
+66 N
-74 HDHPPPTVRLRK
+74 DHPPPTVRLRK
-86 LLRQESAALWVVLV
+86 LLSQESAALWVVLV

-113 VAVQALVNQV
+113 VAVQALINQV

-152 QATAVEQIQQRL
+152 QATAVEQLQQRL

-170 DLALLLPRVLIAQ
+170 DLALLLPRVLMAQ

-202 QKSLSSLL
+202 QKSLANLL
-210 LDGLSLFL
+210 LDGMSLLL

-242 MSIAVIVLGLGRG
+242 MAIAVIVLGLGRG
-255 AVKTAVKESRAK
+255 AIKSAVAESRAK
-267 YAVADWLMELGTH
+267 YDVADWLMELGSH

-299 LLTQY
+299 LLLQY
-304 VHARRLNFAILR
+304 VQARRLNFSILR

-327 LASSVLLGLG
+327 VASSLLLGLG

-390 LKDERETGEALTLP
+390 LKDERETGETLTLS

-410 VRKVSVS
+410 LRKVKVS
-417 DPDSQ
+417 DPDSVSE
-422 AKLRV
+422 LYV
-427 EELSIPT
+427 DELSISS
-434 GARVAV
+434 GSRAAV
-440 VGGRAKGLLAEVLYG
+440 VGGRGKRLLSEVLYG
-455 LREADQ
+455 LLDADH
-461 GQVELAGI
+461 GQVELGGVPI
-469 PVRTLSLP
+469 RSLSLS
-477 SLRSQVALLH
+477 SLRAQVALLH
-487 DDREGIIAGSVADNL
+487 DDREGIVAGSVADNL

-508 VSFAELRSALQTASL
+508 VSFAELRAALQSVSL
-523 WNDVSSLPQGLDT
+523 WNEVSSLPKGLDT
-536 QLLSGAPSW
+536 QLLSGAPAW

-556 RILIQRPRLVIVD
+556 RLLIQKPSLVIVD
-569 GEMSLPADLWPLVHA
+569 GEMSLPADLWPLLQS
-584 GNWTLLW
+584 GSWTLLW

-603 SSVYCVED
+603 ASLYSVED
-611 EQLRKVDSASHGSDA
+611 DHLRKVDGALHGGEA
-626 GGGR
+626 GGRP

>member
-1 MQHSETVPATEKEA
+1 MQHSETVPATENEA
-15 PVGETQSAT
+15 PVGEAQSAT
-24 EQAPATASATAHGP
+24 EQAPATASTAASVPAHAEHG
-38 VHAAADHDHAH
+38 H
-49 GEPAA
+49 GEGDGAD
-54 HGHHD
+54 HGHHHGD
-59 GHASGSH
+59 D
-66 AGHHDDHH
+66 GHHD
-74 HDHPPPTVRLRK
+74 DHPPPTVRLRK
-86 LLRQESAALWVVLV
+86 LLSQESAALWVVLV

-113 VAVQALVNQV
+113 VAVQALINQV

-170 DLALLLPRVLIAQ
+170 ELSLLLPRVLMAQ

-202 QKSLSSLL
+202 QKSLANLL
-210 LDGLSLFL
+210 LDGMSLLL

-231 PLLLGFDVLLL
+231 PLLLGFDVILL
-242 MSIAVIVLGLGRG
+242 MSIVVIVLGLGRG
-255 AVKTAVKESRAK
+255 AVKSAVKESRAK
-267 YAVADWLMELGTH
+267 YDVADWLMELGSH

-299 LLTQY
+299 LLLQY
-304 VHARRLNFAILR
+304 VHARRLNFSILR

-327 LASSVLLGLG
+327 LASSMLLGLG

-390 LKDERETGEALTLP
+390 LKDERETGETLTLP

-410 VRKVSVS
+410 LRKVKVS
-417 DPDSQ
+417 DPDS
-422 AKLRV
+422 V
-427 EELSIPT
+427 SELHVDELIISP
-434 GARVAV
+434 GSRAAV
-440 VGGRAKGLLAEVLYG
+440 VGGRGKRLISEVLYG
-455 LREADQ
+455 LLDADH
-461 GQVELAGI
+461 GQVELGGVPI
-469 PVRTLSLP
+469 RSISLS
-477 SLRSQVALLH
+477 SLRAQVALLH
-487 DDREGIIAGSVADNL
+487 DDREGIVAGSVADNL

-508 VSFAELRSALQTASL
+508 VSFAELRAALQSVSL
-523 WNDVSSLPQGLDT
+523 WNDVSSLPKGLDT
-536 QLLSGAPSW
+536 QLLSGAPAW

-556 RILIQRPRLVIVD
+556 RLLIQKPSLVIVD
-569 GEMSLPADLWPLVHA
+569 GEMSLPADLWPLLQS
-584 GNWTLLW
+584 GSWTLLW

-603 SSVYCVED
+603 SSLYSVED
-611 EQLRKVDSASHGSDA
+611 DHLRKVDGTLQSSEV
-626 GGGR
+626 GGRP

>member
-1 MQHSETVPATEKEA
+1 MQHSETVPATENEA
-15 PVGETQSAT
+15 PVGEAQSAT
-24 EQAPATASATAHGP
+24 EQAPATASTAASVPAHAEHG
-38 VHAAADHDHAH
+38 H
-49 GEPAA
+49 GEGDGAD
-54 HGHHD
+54 HGHHHGD
-59 GHASGSH
+59 D
-66 AGHHDDHH
+66 GHHD
-74 HDHPPPTVRLRK
+74 DHPPPTVRLRK
-86 LLRQESAALWVVLV
+86 LLSQESAALWVVLV

-113 VAVQALVNQV
+113 VAVQALINQV

-170 DLALLLPRVLIAQ
+170 ELSLLLPRVLMAQ

-202 QKSLSSLL
+202 QKSLANLL
-210 LDGLSLFL
+210 LDGMSLLL

-231 PLLLGFDVLLL
+231 PLLLGFDVILL
-242 MSIAVIVLGLGRG
+242 MSIVVIVLGLGRG
-255 AVKTAVKESRAK
+255 AVKSAVKESRAK
-267 YAVADWLMELGTH
+267 YDVADWLMELGSH

-299 LLTQY
+299 LLLQY
-304 VHARRLNFAILR
+304 VHARRLNFSILR

-327 LASSVLLGLG
+327 LASSMLLGLG

-390 LKDERETGEALTLP
+390 LKDERETGETLTLP

-410 VRKVSVS
+410 LRKVKVS
-417 DPDSQ
+417 DPDS
-422 AKLRV
+422 V
-427 EELSIPT
+427 SELHVDELIISP
-434 GARVAV
+434 GSRAAV
-440 VGGRAKGLLAEVLYG
+440 VGGRGKRLISEVLYG
-455 LREADQ
+455 LLDADH
-461 GQVELAGI
+461 GQVELGGVPI
-469 PVRTLSLP
+469 RSLSLS
-477 SLRSQVALLH
+477 SLRAQVALLH
-487 DDREGIIAGSVADNL
+487 DDREGIVAGSVADNL

-508 VSFAELRSALQTASL
+508 VSFAELRAALQSVSL
-523 WNDVSSLPQGLDT
+523 WNDVSSLPKGLDT
-536 QLLSGAPSW
+536 QLLSGAPAW

-556 RILIQRPRLVIVD
+556 RLLIQKPSLVIVD
-569 GEMSLPADLWPLVHA
+569 GEMSLPADLWPLLQS
-584 GNWTLLW
+584 GSWTLLW
-591 IGEVGHP
+591 IGEMGHP

-603 SSVYCVED
+603 SSLYSVED
-611 EQLRKVDSASHGSDA
+611 DHLRKVDGTLQSSEV
-626 GGGR
+626 GGRP

>member
-1 MQHSETVPATEKEA
+1 MQHSETVPATENEA
-15 PVGETQSAT
+15 PVGEAQSAT
-24 EQAPATASATAHGP
+24 EQAPATASTAASVPAHAEHG
-38 VHAAADHDHAH
+38 HGEGDGADHEHHH
-49 GEPAA
+49 GDD
-54 HGHHD
+54 GHHD
-59 GHASGSH
+59 
-66 AGHHDDHH
+66 
-74 HDHPPPTVRLRK
+74 DHPPPTVRLRK
-86 LLRQESAALWVVLV
+86 LLSQESAALWVVLV

-113 VAVQALVNQV
+113 VAVQALINQV

-170 DLALLLPRVLIAQ
+170 ELSLLLPRVLMAQ

-202 QKSLSSLL
+202 QKSLANLL
-210 LDGLSLFL
+210 LDGMSLLL

-231 PLLLGFDVLLL
+231 PLLLGFDVILL
-242 MSIAVIVLGLGRG
+242 MSIVVIVLGLGRG
-255 AVKTAVKESRAK
+255 AVKSAVKESRAK
-267 YAVADWLMELGTH
+267 YDVADWLMELGSH

-299 LLTQY
+299 LLLQY
-304 VHARRLNFAILR
+304 VHARRLNFSILR

-327 LASSVLLGLG
+327 LASSMLLGLG

-390 LKDERETGEALTLP
+390 LKDERETGETLTLP

-410 VRKVSVS
+410 LRKVKVS
-417 DPDSQ
+417 DPDS
-422 AKLRV
+422 V
-427 EELSIPT
+427 SELHVDELLISPGSRT
-434 GARVAV
+434 AV
-440 VGGRAKGLLAEVLYG
+440 VGGRGKRLISEVLYG
-455 LREADQ
+455 LLDADH
-461 GQVELAGI
+461 GQVELGGVPI
-469 PVRTLSLP
+469 RSLSLS
-477 SLRSQVALLH
+477 SLRAQVALLH
-487 DDREGIIAGSVADNL
+487 DDREGIVAGSVADNL

-508 VSFAELRSALQTASL
+508 VSFAELRAALQSVSL
-523 WNDVSSLPQGLDT
+523 WNDVSSLPKGLDT
-536 QLLSGAPSW
+536 QLLSGAPAW

-556 RILIQRPRLVIVD
+556 RLLIQKPSLVIVD
-569 GEMSLPADLWPLVHA
+569 GEMSLPADLWPLLQS
-584 GNWTLLW
+584 GSWTLLW

-603 SSVYCVED
+603 SSLYSVED
-611 EQLRKVDSASHGSDA
+611 DHLRKVDGTLQSSEV
-626 GGGR
+626 GGRP

>member
-1 MQHSETVPATEKEA
+1 MQHSETVPATENEA
-15 PVGETQSAT
+15 PVGEAQSAT
-24 EQAPATASATAHGP
+24 EQAPATASTAASVPAHAEHG
-38 VHAAADHDHAH
+38 H
-49 GEPAA
+49 GEGDGDGADQG
-54 HGHHD
+54 HHHGDDGHHD
-59 GHASGSH
+59 
-66 AGHHDDHH
+66 
-74 HDHPPPTVRLRK
+74 DHPPPTVRLRK
-86 LLRQESAALWVVLV
+86 LLSQESAALWVVLV

-113 VAVQALVNQV
+113 VAVQALINQV

-170 DLALLLPRVLIAQ
+170 ELSLLLPRVLMAQ

-202 QKSLSSLL
+202 QKSLANLL
-210 LDGLSLFL
+210 LDGMSLLL

-231 PLLLGFDVLLL
+231 PLLLGFDVILL
-242 MSIAVIVLGLGRG
+242 MSIVVIVLGLGRG
-255 AVKTAVKESRAK
+255 AVKSAVKESRAK
-267 YAVADWLMELGTH
+267 YDVADWLMELGSH

-299 LLTQY
+299 LLLQY
-304 VHARRLNFAILR
+304 VHARRLNFSILR

-327 LASSVLLGLG
+327 LASSMLLGLG

-390 LKDERETGEALTLP
+390 LKDERETGETLTLP

-410 VRKVSVS
+410 LRKVKVS
-417 DPDSQ
+417 DPDS
-422 AKLRV
+422 V
-427 EELSIPT
+427 SELHVDELIISP
-434 GARVAV
+434 GSRAAV
-440 VGGRAKGLLAEVLYG
+440 VGGRGKRLISEVLYG
-455 LREADQ
+455 LLDADH
-461 GQVELAGI
+461 GQVELGGVPI
-469 PVRTLSLP
+469 RSLSLS
-477 SLRSQVALLH
+477 SLRAQVALLH
-487 DDREGIIAGSVADNL
+487 DDREGIVAGSVADNL

-508 VSFAELRSALQTASL
+508 VSFAELRAALQSVSL
-523 WNDVSSLPQGLDT
+523 WNDVSSLPKGLDT
-536 QLLSGAPSW
+536 QLLSGAPAW

-556 RILIQRPRLVIVD
+556 RLLIQKPSLVIVD
-569 GEMSLPADLWPLVHA
+569 GEMSLPADLWPLLQS
-584 GNWTLLW
+584 GSWTLLW

-603 SSVYCVED
+603 SSLYSVED
-611 EQLRKVDSASHGSDA
+611 DHLRKVDGTLQSSEV
-626 GGGR
+626 GGRP

>member
-1 MQHSETVPATEKEA
+1 MQHLETVPATENEA
-15 PVGETQSAT
+15 PVGEAQSAT
-24 EQAPATASATAHGP
+24 EQAPATASTAASVPAHAEHG
-38 VHAAADHDHAH
+38 H
-49 GEPAA
+49 GEGDGAD
-54 HGHHD
+54 HGHHHGD
-59 GHASGSH
+59 D
-66 AGHHDDHH
+66 GHHD
-74 HDHPPPTVRLRK
+74 DHPPPTVRLRK
-86 LLRQESAALWVVLV
+86 LLSQESAALWVVLV

-113 VAVQALVNQV
+113 VAVQALINQV

-170 DLALLLPRVLIAQ
+170 ELSLLLPRVLMAQ

-202 QKSLSSLL
+202 QKSLANLL
-210 LDGLSLFL
+210 LDGMSLLL

-231 PLLLGFDVLLL
+231 PLLLGFDVILL
-242 MSIAVIVLGLGRG
+242 MSIVVIVLGLGRG
-255 AVKTAVKESRAK
+255 AVKSAVKESRAK
-267 YAVADWLMELGTH
+267 YDVADWLMELGSH

-299 LLTQY
+299 LLLQY
-304 VHARRLNFAILR
+304 VHARRLNFSILR

-327 LASSVLLGLG
+327 LASSMLLGLG

-390 LKDERETGEALTLP
+390 LKDERETGETLTLP

-410 VRKVSVS
+410 LRKVKVS
-417 DPDSQ
+417 DPDS
-422 AKLRV
+422 V
-427 EELSIPT
+427 SELHVDELIISP
-434 GARVAV
+434 GSRAAV
-440 VGGRAKGLLAEVLYG
+440 VGGRGKRLISEVLYG
-455 LREADQ
+455 LLDADH
-461 GQVELAGI
+461 GQVELGGVPI
-469 PVRTLSLP
+469 RSLSLS
-477 SLRSQVALLH
+477 SLRAQVALLH
-487 DDREGIIAGSVADNL
+487 DDREGIVAGSVADNL

-508 VSFAELRSALQTASL
+508 VSFAELRAALQSVSL
-523 WNDVSSLPQGLDT
+523 WNDVSSLPKGLDT
-536 QLLSGAPSW
+536 QLLSGAPAW

-556 RILIQRPRLVIVD
+556 RLLIQKPSLVIVD
-569 GEMSLPADLWPLVHA
+569 GEMSLPADLWPLLQS
-584 GNWTLLW
+584 GSWTLLW

-603 SSVYCVED
+603 SSLYSVED
-611 EQLRKVDSASHGSDA
+611 DHLRKVDGTLQSSEV
-626 GGGR
+626 GGRP

>member
-1 MQHSETVPATEKEA
+1 MQHSETVPATENEA
-15 PVGETQSAT
+15 PVGEAQSAT
-24 EQAPATASATAHGP
+24 EQAPATASTAASVPAHAEHG
-38 VHAAADHDHAH
+38 H
-49 GEPAA
+49 GEGDGAD
-54 HGHHD
+54 HGHHHGD
-59 GHASGSH
+59 D
-66 AGHHDDHH
+66 GHHD
-74 HDHPPPTVRLRK
+74 DHPPPTVRLRK
-86 LLRQESAALWVVLV
+86 LLSQESAALWVVLV

-113 VAVQALVNQV
+113 VAVQALINQV

-142 LLFSGALRLL
+142 LLFSGARRLL

-170 DLALLLPRVLIAQ
+170 ELSLLLPRVLMAQ

-202 QKSLSSLL
+202 QKSLANLL
-210 LDGLSLFL
+210 LDGMSLLL

-231 PLLLGFDVLLL
+231 PLLLGFDVILL
-242 MSIAVIVLGLGRG
+242 MSIVVIVLGLGRG
-255 AVKTAVKESRAK
+255 AVKSAVKESRAK
-267 YAVADWLMELGTH
+267 YDVADWLMELGSH

-299 LLTQY
+299 LLLQY
-304 VHARRLNFAILR
+304 VHARRLNFSILR

-327 LASSVLLGLG
+327 LASSMLLGLG

-390 LKDERETGEALTLP
+390 LKDERETGETLTLP

-410 VRKVSVS
+410 LRKVKVS
-417 DPDSQ
+417 DPDS
-422 AKLRV
+422 V
-427 EELSIPT
+427 SELHVDELIISP
-434 GARVAV
+434 GSRAAV
-440 VGGRAKGLLAEVLYG
+440 VGGRGKRLISEVLYG
-455 LREADQ
+455 LLDADH
-461 GQVELAGI
+461 GQVELGGVPI
-469 PVRTLSLP
+469 RSLSLS

-487 DDREGIIAGSVADNL
+487 DDREGIVAGSVADNL

-508 VSFAELRSALQTASL
+508 VSFAELRAALQSVSL
-523 WNDVSSLPQGLDT
+523 WNDVSSLPKGLDT
-536 QLLSGAPSW
+536 QLLSGAPAW

-556 RILIQRPRLVIVD
+556 RLLIQKPSLVIVD
-569 GEMSLPADLWPLVHA
+569 GEMSLPADLWPLLQS
-584 GNWTLLW
+584 GSWTLLW

-603 SSVYCVED
+603 SSLYSVED
-611 EQLRKVDSASHGSDA
+611 DHLRKVDGTLQSSEV
-626 GGGR
+626 GGRP

>member
-1 MQHSETVPATEKEA
+1 MQHSETVPATENEA
-15 PVGETQSAT
+15 PVGEAQSAT
-24 EQAPATASATAHGP
+24 EQAPATASTAASVPAHAEHG
-38 VHAAADHDHAH
+38 H
-49 GEPAA
+49 GEGDGAD
-54 HGHHD
+54 HGHHHGD
-59 GHASGSH
+59 D
-66 AGHHDDHH
+66 GHHD
-74 HDHPPPTVRLRK
+74 DHPPPTVRLRK
-86 LLRQESAALWVVLV
+86 LLSQESAALWVVLV

-113 VAVQALVNQV
+113 VAVQALINQV

-170 DLALLLPRVLIAQ
+170 ELSLLLPRVLMAQ

-202 QKSLSSLL
+202 QKSLANLL
-210 LDGLSLFL
+210 LDGMSLLL

-231 PLLLGFDVLLL
+231 PLLLGFDVILL
-242 MSIAVIVLGLGRG
+242 MSIVVIVLGLGRG
-255 AVKTAVKESRAK
+255 AVKSAVKESRAK
-267 YAVADWLMELGTH
+267 YDVADWLMELGSH

-299 LLTQY
+299 LLLQY
-304 VHARRLNFAILR
+304 VHARRLNFSILR

-327 LASSVLLGLG
+327 LASSMLLGLG

-390 LKDERETGEALTLP
+390 LKDERETGETLTLP

-410 VRKVSVS
+410 LRKVKVS
-417 DPDSQ
+417 DPDS
-422 AKLRV
+422 V
-427 EELSIPT
+427 SELHVDELIISP
-434 GARVAV
+434 GSRAAV
-440 VGGRAKGLLAEVLYG
+440 VGGRGKRLISEVLYG
-455 LREADQ
+455 LLDADH
-461 GQVELAGI
+461 GQVELGGVPI
-469 PVRTLSLP
+469 RSLSLS
-477 SLRSQVALLH
+477 SLRAQVALLH
-487 DDREGIIAGSVADNL
+487 DDREGIVAGSVADNL

-508 VSFAELRSALQTASL
+508 VSFAELRAALQSVSL
-523 WNDVSSLPQGLDT
+523 WNDVSSLPKGLDT
-536 QLLSGAPSW
+536 QLLSGAPAW

-556 RILIQRPRLVIVD
+556 RLLIQKPSLVIVD
-569 GEMSLPADLWPLVHA
+569 GEMSLPADLWPLLQS
-584 GNWTLLW
+584 GSWTLLW

-603 SSVYCVED
+603 SSLYSVED
-611 EQLRKVDSASHGSDA
+611 DHLRKVDGTLQSSEV
-626 GGGR
+626 GGRP